1 MKSLATLSVQPYTP
15 PLQGQWDSFVKE
27 SKNGIFLFE
36 RGYMDYHAGRFQD
49 NSLLI
54 RRGGRIVAL
63 LPANRVGAILQ
74 SHGGLTFGGLV
85 AGRSM
90 TTPLMMEIF
99 DALAVHLKDEGIGTL
114 LYKRSPHIF
123 HAVPAEE
130 DLYALFRHGATLV
143 RRDLSST
150 IDARERIPPSKDRRY
165 SISKGKAS
173 PVKVIPSTDYRAF
186 MRIEAELLREK
197 YAKEPT
203 HTADEMALLA
213 GRFPEN
219 IKLFAADLD
228 GTMVGGVIIYESAN
242 VAHTQYIGS
251 TKEGRKLN
259 AVDLLLHHLI
269 ENEYRHKRYFDFGI
283 STEKAGQYLNKGLVD
298 FKESFGATAVAYDTF
313 ELKLGN

>member
-1 MKSLATLSVQPYTP
+1 LAALSIQPYAGA
-15 PLQGQWDSFVKE
+15 LQGGWDSFVKG
-27 SKNGIFLFE
+27 SKNGLFLFE
-36 RGYMDYHAGRFQD
+36 RGYMDYHADRFKDQ
-49 NSLLI
+49 SLLI
-54 RRGGRIVAL
+54 RRGGRIVAV
-63 LPANRVGAILQ
+63 LPANRVGDTLQ

-85 AGRSM
+85 VDRSM

-99 DALAVHLKDEGIGTL
+99 DALGAHLAEAGVTTL
-114 LYKRSPHIF
+114 LYKRSPHVF
-123 HAVPAEE
+123 HSVPAEE

-150 IDARERIPPSKDRRY
+150 IDTRERIPPDKDRRY

-173 PVKVIPSTDYRAF
+173 AVKVAPSSDYRAF
-186 MRIEAELLREK
+186 MRIEADLLREK

-203 HTADEMALLA
+203 HSADEMALLA

-228 GTMVGGVIIYESAN
+228 GAMVGGVIIYESAN

-269 ENEYRHKRYFDFGI
+269 ENEYQHKRYFDFGI
-283 STEKAGQYLNKGLVD
+283 STEKAGRYLNTGLVD

-313 ELKLGN
+313 ELKLAM